1 MGITPEGSRSPGM
14 PKGWG
19 DGKFSS
25 DLKTFLPHSGLPGRP
40 PGSYPPVLNRHGD
53 GGNPPTEKF
62 FILNLPQGSNLAH
75 LWEGDGGRGR
85 LALAKV
91 MNQATVLV

>member
-1 MGITPEGSRSPGM
+1 MAKKFFFFLLCGQIAPG
-14 PKGWG
+14 
-19 DGKFSS
+19 DI
-25 DLKTFLPHSGLPGRP
+25 
-40 PGSYPPVLNRHGD
+40 PPVLGRRGD
-53 GGNPPTEKF
+53 GGISSAENF